1 MKESVTPALS
11 FYYHGLMTLIE
22 KDCQRVEYQGNPIR
36 AALTY
41 NYSMTTNQGSTLTNN
56 DMERLA
62 IEVISLAVKD
72 AIRGSGEAREWLTS
86 PDAALWL
93 EVVGFAPEA
102 VRRRLADLDCK
113 SKQIEAAESKRRHE
127 KAEKDRH
134 TRDKRSRSQ
143 VQDKALLLA
152 EVEY

>member
-1 MKESVTPALS
+1 MILS
-11 FYYHGLMTLIE
+11 NNGVHPLQP
-22 KDCQRVEYQGNPIR
+22 KKNPIR
-36 AALTY
+36 AALAY

-102 VRRRLADLDCK
+102 VRRGLADLD
-113 SKQIEAAESKRRHE
+113 SKAKQTEAEESTKRRIM
-127 KAEKDRH
+127 ADNSRH
-134 TRDKRSRSQ
+134 TRGKRSRSQ
-143 VQDKALLLA
+143 GQDKALLLA
-152 EVEY
+152 EVDY